1 MKNAN
6 EQIYNLLHMHL
17 RFTLYVSKLPAQ
29 LIKNFHSCEQCRAKE
44 FNSQDW
50 FVFVFL
56 FICLFGFFLLECFT
70 TLTKYK
76 ELFVLQK
83 KKLHTFQ
90 LTIRNF
96 NISSCTK

>member
-29 LIKNFHSCEQCRAKE
+29 LIKNFHSSEQCRAKE

-50 FVFVFL
+50 FV
-56 FICLFGFFLLECFT
+56 C
-70 TLTKYK
+70 
-76 ELFVLQK
+76 FVLFFCFFVCFFIGM
-83 KKLHTFQ
+83 LYYTY
-90 LTIRNF
+90 
-96 NISSCTK
+96 